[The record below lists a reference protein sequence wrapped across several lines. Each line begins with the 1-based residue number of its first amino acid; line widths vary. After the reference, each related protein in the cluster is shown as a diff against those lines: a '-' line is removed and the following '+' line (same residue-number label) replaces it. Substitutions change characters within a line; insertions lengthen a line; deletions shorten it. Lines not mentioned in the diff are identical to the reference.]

1 MRLID
6 ADALISK
13 LEHILNNYTSS
24 RVRRLVVGAIISML
38 KEEYQTPT
46 IDAEPVIHAHWIEN
60 RDQSELQLICNQCS
74 YDYIEADPDCK
85 ERHNFCPH
93 CGAKM
98 DEEIK

>member
-13 LEHILNNYTSS
+13 LEHILNDYTSS

-46 IDAEPVIHAHWIEN
+46 IDAEPVVHGYWLE
-60 RDQSELQLICNQCS
+60 RYKSKYYCCS
-74 YDYIEADPDCK
+74 VCGGLAEDK
-85 ERHNFCPH
+85 WHNCPH
-93 CGAKM
+93 CRAKM
-98 DEEIK
+98 DEETKNDKY